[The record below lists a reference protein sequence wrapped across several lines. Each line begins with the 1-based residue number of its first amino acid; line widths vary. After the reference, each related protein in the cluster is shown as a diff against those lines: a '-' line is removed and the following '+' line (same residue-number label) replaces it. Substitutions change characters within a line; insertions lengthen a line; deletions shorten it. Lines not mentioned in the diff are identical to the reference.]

1 MTRIR
6 VQAFPTILSYTGSL
20 AANASVAG
28 STNSQGFSRIVG
40 IAWSDAAGVAG
51 SGLRI
56 SQSPNSGGVFNTYIS
71 ACNVAACASSGG
83 YSIEVVGTAVEVRYV
98 NGGTVASNVYLN
110 WMLRPV

>member
-28 STNSQGFSRIVG
+28 SAVSQGFSRIIG
-40 IAWSDAAGVAG
+40 IAWADAAGVAG

-56 SQSPNSGGVFNTYIS
+56 SQSPDIAAHFNYIT
-71 ACNVAACASSGG
+71 ACGVAASASSGG
-83 YSIEVVGTAVEVRYV
+83 YSIEVIGNAVEVRYV
-98 NGGTVASNVYLN
+98 NGAASAANVYLN
-110 WMLRPV
+110 WMLRPI